1 MFGILLLSKYK
12 VHENKSCNT
21 LYNFNFDILE
31 KKTFTW
37 ALYLRYANY
46 VQTYIFG
53 EKKEQNEEKRKGR
66 DINMVIVHF
75 CRGIYVGNLL
85 VWNALE
91 RDILV
96 FKI

>member
-21 LYNFNFDILE
+21 LKYFNFDILE

-46 VQTYIFG
+46 VQTYTFG
-53 EKKEQNEEKRKGR
+53 EKKRTKRRKEEGKR
-66 DINMVIVHF
+66 
-75 CRGIYVGNLL
+75 Y
-85 VWNALE
+85 
-91 RDILV
+91 
-96 FKI
+96 